1 MFEKKV
7 RVIKSFFVSLRLA
20 CRNPFGTKGQI
31 IKNEQEMNEEME
43 PLLNDFERIVAER
56 QDWLFRFAYMRIGIR
71 EDAEDVVQDVLL
83 GVFRRLREKNDVDS
97 VEQYVIRAISNGCID
112 YFRRKP
118 LRVVS
123 LDKAEQVAVC
133 EGDQQIHEEFV
144 RINRLL
150 DTLPSEQSE
159 IVRLK
164 CYDDLTFRQI
174 AELLGIP
181 EATAK
186 SRYRYAIMH
195 IQQKMKKGDQT

>member
-1 MFEKKV
+1 
-7 RVIKSFFVSLRLA
+7 
-20 CRNPFGTKGQI
+20 
-31 IKNEQEMNEEME
+31 MNEETE
-43 PLLNDFERIVAER
+43 QLLNEFEQIVATR
-56 QDWLFRFAYMRIGIR
+56 QNWLFRFAYMRIGIR

-83 GVFRRLREKNDVDS
+83 GVFRRLREKTDVDS
-97 VEQYVIRAISNGCID
+97 VEQYIIRAISNACID
-112 YFRRKP
+112 YFRKKP

-123 LDKAEQVAVC
+123 LDKAEQIPVN
-133 EGDQQIHEEFV
+133 EGDRQIHEEFL

-174 AELLGIP
+174 AELQGIP

-195 IQQKMKKGDQT
+195 IQQKLKKGDQT

>member
-1 MFEKKV
+1 
-7 RVIKSFFVSLRLA
+7 
-20 CRNPFGTKGQI
+20 
-31 IKNEQEMNEEME
+31 MNEEME

-56 QDWLFRFAYMRIGIR
+56 KDWLFRFAYMRIGIR

-83 GVFRRLREKNDVDS
+83 GVFRRLREKTDVDS
-97 VEQYVIRAISNGCID
+97 VEHYTIRAISNACID

-123 LDKAEQVAVC
+123 LDQAEQIPVS
-133 EGDQQIHEEFV
+133 EGDKQIHNEFV

-164 CYDDLTFRQI
+164 CYDDLTFKQI
-174 AELLGIP
+174 AELQGIP

-195 IQQKMKKGDQT
+195 IQQRIKKGDKI

>member
-1 MFEKKV
+1 
-7 RVIKSFFVSLRLA
+7 
-20 CRNPFGTKGQI
+20 
-31 IKNEQEMNEEME
+31 MNEEME

-56 QDWLFRFAYMRIGIR
+56 KDWLFRFAYMRIGIR

-83 GVFRRLREKNDVDS
+83 GVFRRLREKTDVDS
-97 VEQYVIRAISNGCID
+97 VEHYIIRAISNACID

-123 LDKAEQVAVC
+123 LDQAEQIPVS
-133 EGDQQIHEEFV
+133 EGDKQIHNEFV

-164 CYDDLTFRQI
+164 CYDDLTFKQI
-174 AELLGIP
+174 AELQGIP

-195 IQQKMKKGDQT
+195 IQQRIKKGDKI